1 MVFGYDMVRDW
12 KIVLASLSPRRREL
26 LSGLDLSFEVRVA
39 DGIDESYPEGLSM
52 TEIPEFIS
60 RRKSEA
66 YVLADDELLITADTI
81 VWLDGVVL
89 GKPADV
95 AEAKRMLADL
105 SGRTHHV
112 VTGVT
117 LRSLRRSHTFS
128 SVTEVTFD
136 TLSPEQID
144 YYVERYRPLDKA
156 GAYGIQEWIG
166 YTAVTQIRGSYF
178 NVMGLPVQR
187 LSVELRNFVK
197 TL

>member
-1 MVFGYDMVRDW
+1 MVRDMR
-12 KIVLASLSPRRREL
+12 IVLASLSPRRREL
-26 LSGLDLSFEVRVA
+26 LEGLDIPFELRVME
-39 DGIDESYPEGLSM
+39 GIDESYPEGLSM
-52 TEIPEFIS
+52 TEIPEYIS
-60 RRKSEA
+60 RRKAEA
-66 YVLADDELLITADTI
+66 YSLAEDELLITADTI
-81 VWLDGVVL
+81 VYLDGVVL

-187 LSVELRNFVK
+187 LSVELRNFLQ

>member
-1 MVFGYDMVRDW
+1 MVRGMR
-12 KIVLASLSPRRREL
+12 IVLASLSPRRREL
-26 LSGLDLSFEVRVA
+26 LEGLDIALELRVVE
-39 DGIDESYPEGLSM
+39 GIDESYPEGVSM
-52 TEIPEFIS
+52 TEIPEYIS
-60 RRKSEA
+60 RRKAEA
-66 YVLADDELLITADTI
+66 YSLAEDELLITADTI
-81 VWLDGVVL
+81 VYLDGVVL
-89 GKPADV
+89 GKPVDV

-136 TLSPEQID
+136 SLSPEEID

-187 LSVELRNFVK
+187 LSVELRKFLQ

>member
-1 MVFGYDMVRDW
+1 MVRGMR
-12 KIVLASLSPRRREL
+12 IVLASLSPRRREL
-26 LSGLDLSFEVRVA
+26 LEGLDIPFELRVME
-39 DGIDESYPEGLSM
+39 GIDESYPKGLSM
-52 TEIPEFIS
+52 TEIPEYIS
-60 RRKSEA
+60 RRKAEA
-66 YVLADDELLITADTI
+66 YSLAEDELLITADTI
-81 VWLDGVVL
+81 VYLDGVVL

-187 LSVELRNFVK
+187 LSVELRNFLQ

>member
-1 MVFGYDMVRDW
+1 MVRDMR
-12 KIVLASLSPRRREL
+12 IVLASLSPRRREL
-26 LSGLDLSFEVRVA
+26 LEGLDIPFELRVME
-39 DGIDESYPEGLSM
+39 GIDESYPEGLSM
-52 TEIPEFIS
+52 TEIPEYIS
-60 RRKSEA
+60 RRKAEA
-66 YVLADDELLITADTI
+66 YSLAEDELLITADTI
-81 VWLDGVVL
+81 VYLDGVVL

-187 LSVELRNFVK
+187 LSVELRKFLQ

>member
-1 MVFGYDMVRDW
+1 M
-12 KIVLASLSPRRREL
+12 
-26 LSGLDLSFEVRVA
+26 
-39 DGIDESYPEGLSM
+39 LSM
-52 TEIPEFIS
+52 
-60 RRKSEA
+60 
-66 YVLADDELLITADTI
+66 
-81 VWLDGVVL
+81 
-89 GKPADV
+89 
-95 AEAKRMLADL
+95 L

-117 LRSLRRSHTFS
+117 LRCLGRSHTFS

-136 TLSPEQID
+136 ALSAEQID

>member
-1 MVFGYDMVRDW
+1 MSGYGMVRGMR
-12 KIVLASLSPRRREL
+12 IVLASLSPRRREL
-26 LSGLDLSFEVRVA
+26 LEGLDIPFELRVME
-39 DGIDESYPEGLSM
+39 GIDESYPEGLSM
-52 TEIPEFIS
+52 TEIPEYIS
-60 RRKSEA
+60 RRKAEA
-66 YVLADDELLITADTI
+66 YSLAEDELLITADTI
-81 VWLDGVVL
+81 VYLDGVVL

-187 LSVELRNFVK
+187 LSVELKKFLK

>member
-1 MVFGYDMVRDW
+1 MVRGMR
-12 KIVLASLSPRRREL
+12 IVLASLSPRRREL
-26 LSGLDLSFEVRVA
+26 LEGLDIPFELRVME
-39 DGIDESYPEGLSM
+39 GIDESYPEGLSM
-52 TEIPEFIS
+52 TEIPEYIS
-60 RRKSEA
+60 RRKAEA
-66 YVLADDELLITADTI
+66 YSLAEDELLITADTI
-81 VWLDGVVL
+81 VYLDGVVL

-187 LSVELRNFVK
+187 LSVELRKFLQ

>member
-1 MVFGYDMVRDW
+1 MVRGMR
-12 KIVLASLSPRRREL
+12 IVLASLSPRRREL
-26 LSGLDLSFEVRVA
+26 LEGLDIPFELRVME
-39 DGIDESYPEGLSM
+39 GIDESYPEGLSM
-52 TEIPEFIS
+52 TEIPEYIS
-60 RRKSEA
+60 RRKAEA
-66 YVLADDELLITADTI
+66 YSLAEDELLITADTI
-81 VWLDGVVL
+81 VYLDGVVL

-187 LSVELRNFVK
+187 LSVELRNFLQ

>member
-1 MVFGYDMVRDW
+1 MGRGMR
-12 KIVLASLSPRRREL
+12 IVLASLSPRRREL
-26 LSGLDLSFEVRVA
+26 LEGLDIPFELRVME
-39 DGIDESYPEGLSM
+39 GIDESYPEGLSM
-52 TEIPEFIS
+52 TEIPEYIS
-60 RRKSEA
+60 RRKAEA
-66 YVLADDELLITADTI
+66 YSLAEDELLITADTI
-81 VWLDGVVL
+81 VYLDGVVL

-187 LSVELRNFVK
+187 LSVELKKFLK